1 MARRKPPQVQEPT
14 EVALAINYVSLS
26 KAMSKALRH
35 RPERLGISLAPDG
48 SVELAEL
55 VDALNRR
62 GGWPRAISEADVM
75 QVVEHGSKR
84 RFAVE
89 DGRIR
94 ARYGHSVPL
103 SEAYVPA
110 TPPAVLYHGTS
121 RRNLASIMA
130 EGLLPMDRR
139 VVHLST
145 DTETAWVVGRRH
157 GGQTVILQ
165 VDAARAAGEGIRFYR
180 GNESTWLADHIP
192 AAYLSLFGVES
203 HMVSGIQ

>member
-1 MARRKPPQVQEPT
+1 MARRKPERRHEPA
-14 EVALAINYVSLS
+14 ESVSELNYVSLS

-35 RPERLGISLAPDG
+35 RPERLGITLAPDG
-48 SVELAEL
+48 SVELTDL

-62 GGWPRAISEADVM
+62 GGWPRAITEADVM
-75 QVVEHGSKR
+75 QVVEHGSKQ

-94 ARYGHSVPL
+94 ARYGHSIPL
-103 SEAYVPA
+103 EEAYVPA

-121 RRNLASIMA
+121 QRNLESIME

-145 DTETAWVVGRRH
+145 DTETAWQVGRRH

-180 GNESTWLADHIP
+180 GNESTWLADRIP
-192 AAYLSLFGVES
+192 AACLSPLQQS
-203 HMVSGIQ
+203 